1 VALAQYLPVALHTFP
16 ALLLFIAHQQ
26 YFPSCAL
33 MAHLPLFTLHTS
45 PLPFRYTLPRTAHQH
60 HFLNAQIARSHLQAP
75 YTHFYCW
82 PEPYI
87 YTVYLM
93 ISLPIILYIHRIYS
107 WFWPTLHISPPI
119 CYMQYMDRTFV
130 SQQQRTPVFA
140 LGLELWRN
148 HVVRSKQ
155 IAPRLQV
162 QYLCD
167 FILRGVVC
175 VIAFYLELWRNLV
188 MRSKQ
193 IAPRL
198 QV

>member
-1 VALAQYLPVALHTFP
+1 MALAQYLPVALHTFP

-155 IAPRLQV
+155 IVPRLQV
-162 QYLCD
+162 HYRFDL
-167 FILRGVVC
+167 IL
-175 VIAFYLELWRNLV
+175 WNLH
-188 MRSKQ
+188 
-193 IAPRL
+193 
-198 QV
+198 